1 MLTFAL
7 QRGINS
13 EIKQFSCGN
22 VFSIVHTKLVTHFS
36 WLHSST
42 GHQRSSTPTVS
53 PNISSF
59 TVPDEYCFAFLTA
72 LNGTMNWPSNPFEPL
87 RIEK

>member
-7 QRGINS
+7 QTGISS

-22 VFSIVHTKLVTHFS
+22 VSSIVHTKLVTHFS

-53 PNISSF
+53 LNISSF
-59 TVPDEYCFAFLTA
+59 TVTDEYCFAFLTA
-72 LNGTMNWPSNPFEPL
+72 LNGTMNRSSNPFEPVK
-87 RIEK
+87 IEK

>member
-7 QRGINS
+7 QTGINF

-42 GHQRSSTPTVS
+42 GHQRSSTSTVS
-53 PNISSF
+53 PNMSSF
-59 TVPDEYCFAFLTA
+59 TVTDEYCFAFLTA
-72 LNGTMNWPSNPFEPL
+72 LNGTMNRSSNPSEPI

>member
-7 QRGINS
+7 QTGIKS

-22 VFSIVHTKLVTHFS
+22 VFNIVHTKLVTHFS

-42 GHQRSSTPTVS
+42 GHQRPSTSTVS
-53 PNISSF
+53 LNVSSF
-59 TVPDEYCFAFLTA
+59 TVADEYCFAFLTA
-72 LNGTMNWPSNPFEPL
+72 LNGTMNRSSNPLEPI
-87 RIEK
+87 RIEL